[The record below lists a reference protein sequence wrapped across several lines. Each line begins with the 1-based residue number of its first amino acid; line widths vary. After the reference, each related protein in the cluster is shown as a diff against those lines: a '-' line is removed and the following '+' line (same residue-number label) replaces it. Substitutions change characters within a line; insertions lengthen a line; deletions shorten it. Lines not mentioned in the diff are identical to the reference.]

1 MSHRAV
7 GTSGVGNGT
16 WQCSGEVLTS
26 VNEVERRSLRRVPSA
41 SATTTSSETCCPSGR
56 STWNTRYGCLS
67 PTAGLEERDRGR
79 SGWDPG
85 RDLGGRHGRSG
96 WSEKSRKAGKRWG
109 KCWRA
114 LTSSSLVRGE
124 LHLQP
129 GRSAY
134 VMHVSLDALL
144 VHALD
149 AFTPQHLPSLRRV
162 LPLLVKHHGAGEV
175 GSAGG
180 VLIAVEVE
188 AWAGDVRCGRE
199 DTRVHLDGAGSR
211 VVQAS
216 PATNRTGLEWTIQ
229 GARRFPPRARGPPIS
244 WIFLELY
251 DIREFREMRVSV
263 GARTYLRGEDLHEG
277 SALKGGEHGARPSS

>member
-1 MSHRAV
+1 MGYGS
-7 GTSGVGNGT
+7 
-16 WQCSGEVLTS
+16 
-26 VNEVERRSLRRVPSA
+26 RSR
-41 SATTTSSETCCPSGR
+41 
-56 STWNTRYGCLS
+56 
-67 PTAGLEERDRGR
+67 
-79 SGWDPG
+79 
-85 RDLGGRHGRSG
+85 GRHGRSG

-162 LPLLVKHHGAGEV
+162 LPLLVKHHGAGEG

-211 VVQAS
+211 VVQRSHDESNGPRVDDPGRTAVPAS
-216 PATNRTGLEWTIQ
+216 RTWAPHFLD
-229 GARRFPPRARGPPIS
+229 IS
-244 WIFLELY
+244 RTL
-251 DIREFREMRVSV
+251 RHSRVPGDASV
-263 GARTYLRGEDLHEG
+263 GRRAYVPAG
-277 SALKGGEHGARPSS
+277 

>member
-1 MSHRAV
+1 MGYGS
-7 GTSGVGNGT
+7 
-16 WQCSGEVLTS
+16 
-26 VNEVERRSLRRVPSA
+26 RSR
-41 SATTTSSETCCPSGR
+41 
-56 STWNTRYGCLS
+56 
-67 PTAGLEERDRGR
+67 
-79 SGWDPG
+79 
-85 RDLGGRHGRSG
+85 GRHGRSG

-188 AWAGDVRCGRE
+188 ARAGDVRCGRE
-199 DTRVHLDGAGSR
+199 DTRVYLNGAGSR
-211 VVQAS
+211 VVRAS
-216 PATNRTGLEWTIQ
+216 RATIER
-229 GARRFPPRARGPPIS
+229 ASSRRSRAHGGSRLAHVGPPFPGYFS
-244 WIFLELY
+244 NSTTFESSG
-251 DIREFREMRVSV
+251 RCECRSARV
-263 GARTYLRGEDLHEG
+263 RTCGVKT
-277 SALKGGEHGARPSS
+277 STKGPP